1 MVFAN
6 NEVIAHRG
14 TWKSKG
20 LPENSIASLKQAI
33 KMNCAGSEF
42 DVRITSDEVLI
53 VTHDP
58 KYHEMLIEET
68 TYADLSKIKLSNGE
82 MLPKLKDMIIAGM
95 EGNDSTG
102 LVCEIKPSKIANR
115 NKDITN
121 KTLQLVK
128 ALNAEAYV
136 SYYISFDYDII
147 KHIKKLQPESKVL
160 YLDGS
165 KAPKDLSKD
174 QIDGLDYAFFKMKK
188 NPQWIKEAKDYK
200 LILNAW
206 TVNKIEDIDWLLDHG
221 FDYITTNEPE
231 LVFKRINERAN
242 HED

>member
-14 TWKSKG
+14 AWKSKG

-42 DVRITSDEVLI
+42 DVRMTLDEVLI

-58 KYHEMLIEET
+58 KYHDMLIEET
-68 TYADLSKIKLSNGE
+68 TYADLSTIKLSNGK
-82 MLPKLKDMIIAGM
+82 MLPKLKDMILAGM
-95 EGNDSTG
+95 TNNDSTG
-102 LVCEIKPSKIANR
+102 LVCEIKASKLAGR
-115 NKDITN
+115 NIEITN
-121 KTLQLVK
+121 KTLKLIK
-128 ALNAEAYV
+128 ELNAEAYV

-147 KHIKKLQPESKVL
+147 KQIKKLQPESKVL

-174 QIDGLDYAFFKMKK
+174 RIDGLDYAFFKMKR
-188 NPQWIKEAKDYK
+188 NPQWIEEAKAYK
-200 LILNAW
+200 LVLNAW
-206 TVNKIEDIDWLLDHG
+206 TVNKIEDIDWLLEHD

-231 LVFKRINERAN
+231 LVFERINERSKK
-242 HED
+242 EL